1 MNSTFNPIINNAD
14 KNENDICQ
22 ICLKQYK
29 KYICPRCNLKYC
41 SKNCYQSK
49 EHKCAEIFFKENFM
63 NMLKGER
70 ASDTSKYEI
79 IQMLRRLEE
88 EDSNELEYEQEINSD
103 DEISD
108 RFSKLNL
115 DKMNTQ
121 AIWERMNDKEK
132 NEFLNLLKNTKE
144 SNSQLENLIAPW
156 KPWWE
161 FKNENCN
168 KNDLIEEINPEKNSL
183 ISLNEKKDN
192 EIEIINF
199 PKLNDSIQKISNIE
213 NKPKVF
219 LGYNLIDIM

>member
-1 MNSTFNPIINNAD
+1 
-14 KNENDICQ
+14 
-22 ICLKQYK
+22 
-29 KYICPRCNLKYC
+29 
-41 SKNCYQSK
+41 
-49 EHKCAEIFFKENFM
+49 
-63 NMLKGER
+63 
-70 ASDTSKYEI
+70 
-79 IQMLRRLEE
+79 
-88 EDSNELEYEQEINSD
+88 
-103 DEISD
+103 
-108 RFSKLNL
+108 
-115 DKMNTQ
+115 MNTQ